1 MKCRKYCC
9 CQIVDKIGSRS
20 GGEFGAI
27 PAGAEPDCDYQFF
40 SSMLLRIDKHKD
52 KRQSVLSQNVFFQ
65 PVCMY
70 VCMGTFPEYTVG
82 TPPPRN
88 VTI

>member
-20 GGEFGAI
+20 GSEFGAI

-70 VCMGTFPEYTVG
+70 GDFPRIHRG
-82 TPPPRN
+82 DPLPPPSLEM
-88 VTI
+88 